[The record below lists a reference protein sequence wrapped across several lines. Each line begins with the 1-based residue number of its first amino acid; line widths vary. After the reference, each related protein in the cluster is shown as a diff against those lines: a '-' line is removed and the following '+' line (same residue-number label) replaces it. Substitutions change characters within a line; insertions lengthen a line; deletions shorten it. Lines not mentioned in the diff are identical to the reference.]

1 MNNKSTVI
9 IGGGF
14 SGVACA
20 RELLKQGA
28 RNITIV
34 EGEERLGGL
43 AFYFTHEGR
52 RIHTGYHQILESDTA
67 LVDLIRELG
76 LYERVAW
83 KKTKNKV
90 FVEGRIYD
98 LLNPLDFARFP
109 LGPVDKARFAVLMA
123 RCYATRSWAA
133 LENVSADEWIASIA
147 GRRVLDDL
155 FAPLFDIKFG
165 LPPSQVS
172 AAWVGSRLGA
182 REASCRFGYVPGH
195 EWTSVI
201 IEAAQED
208 LEKRG
213 CRILLKTRVE
223 QITRTSGRVDGVRLA
238 GGATIPCDTVVSSVS
253 PVILS
258 RLVELDDPILKSI
271 SYIDSL
277 STIVSVPHVKQ
288 DFYWLMCLR
297 PRFLAGGLFNLSD
310 LNPTLGAA
318 GEIILNFF
326 TNVDHGSPLLKRPD
340 EELLADY
347 QRSYDA
353 IYGGSLTVNWFKVN
367 RIPFVSAKYVKGYR
381 NPAARTGLDGL
392 YLCGNYMSYPSV
404 TSTGTAIATGLD
416 AARAVMDD
424 RRQRVQTRGVAQG
437 IRSEAV

>member
-147 GRRVLDDL
+147 GRRVLEREPHLLTKEPTLLDRRVI
-155 FAPLFDIKFG
+155 FGPIAVTNPESSAG
-165 LPPSQVS
+165 LPDAVDLIDESR
-172 AAWVGSRLGA
+172 AAFS
-182 REASCRFGYVPGH
+182 
-195 EWTSVI
+195 T
-201 IEAAQED
+201 
-208 LEKRG
+208 LEKRE
-213 CRILLKTRVE
+213 R
-223 QITRTSGRVDGVRLA
+223 
-238 GGATIPCDTVVSSVS
+238 
-253 PVILS
+253 
-258 RLVELDDPILKSI
+258 
-271 SYIDSL
+271 
-277 STIVSVPHVKQ
+277 H
-288 DFYWLMCLR
+288 DFD
-297 PRFLAGGLFNLSD
+297 F
-310 LNPTLGAA
+310 
-318 GEIILNFF
+318 
-326 TNVDHGSPLLKRPD
+326 
-340 EELLADY
+340 
-347 QRSYDA
+347 
-353 IYGGSLTVNWFKVN
+353 
-367 RIPFVSAKYVKGYR
+367 
-381 NPAARTGLDGL
+381 
-392 YLCGNYMSYPSV
+392 
-404 TSTGTAIATGLD
+404 GTWKFS
-416 AARAVMDD
+416 ARAVRAIGQECVTCHHD
-424 RRQRVQTRGVAQG
+424 RAVGDPLGVVLYAY
-437 IRSEAV
+437 RSRN

>member
-1 MNNKSTVI
+1 MINKSTVI

-14 SGVACA
+14 SGIACA
-20 RELLKQGA
+20 LELLKGGA
-28 RNITIV
+28 KDVTII

-43 AFYFTHEGR
+43 AYYFTHEGR
-52 RIHTGYHQILESDTA
+52 RIHTGYHQILESDTP
-67 LVDLIRELG
+67 LVNLIRELG
-76 LYERVAW
+76 LYERVEW
-83 KKTKNKV
+83 KKLKNKV
-90 FVEGRIYD
+90 FVDGSIYD

-109 LGPVDKARFAVLMA
+109 LGVGDKVRFAAFMA
-123 RCYATRSWAA
+123 RCYAKGSWAD
-133 LENVSADEWIASIA
+133 LEDVSADEWIASIA
-147 GRRVLDDL
+147 GRRVLDEL

-182 REASCRFGYVPGH
+182 REASCRFGCVPGH

-201 IEAAQED
+201 TEAAQRE
-208 LEKRG
+208 LEKRN

-223 QITRTSGRVDGVRLA
+223 HISRSSGRVDGVRC
-238 GGATIPCDTVVSSVS
+238 GGETIPCDTVVSSVS

-258 RLVELDDPILKSI
+258 RLVQLGDPILDSI
-271 SYIDSL
+271 TYIDSL

-297 PRFLAGGLFNLSD
+297 PRFLAGGLFNLSN
-310 LNPTLGAA
+310 LNPTLGAP

-326 TNVDHGSPLLKRPD
+326 TNVDHGSAALKRPD

-347 QRSYDA
+347 AKSYSA
-353 IYGGSLTVNWFKVN
+353 IYGEALKVNWFKVN

-381 NPAARTGLDGL
+381 NPAVRTSVEGL

-404 TSTGTAIATGLD
+404 TSTGTAISTGLA
-416 AARAVMDD
+416 AARAVTDD
-424 RRQRVQTRGVAQG
+424 QRKRGNRHELTEVMSG
-437 IRSEAV
+437 GAV